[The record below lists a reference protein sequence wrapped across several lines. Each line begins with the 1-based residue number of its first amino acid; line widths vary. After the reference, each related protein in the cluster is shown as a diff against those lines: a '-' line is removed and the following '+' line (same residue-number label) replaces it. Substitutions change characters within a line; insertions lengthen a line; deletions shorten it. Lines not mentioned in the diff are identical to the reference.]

1 MTLVMFESGI
11 EPYNLPVESLVE
23 PSIEPSVEAY
33 KSLVEHLGA
42 TILTETYLFANF
54 AFTAFHQLALTALC
68 TCSVTARPTTPS
80 A

>member
-23 PSIEPSVEAY
+23 PSIEAY

-54 AFTAFHQLALTALC
+54 ALTALC